1 MRKIVFKFI
10 FSTRSYNLKSFKG
23 AEMFRIPVII
33 SLLSISFFVLIS
45 CSHQPEFSGSFG
57 YSPSTPNAGEEI
69 TVMYNPDSTSLS
81 GMDEV
86 KCIAY
91 LYSNEL
97 DNTID
102 VPLNKDGNTLTGKLT
117 TGENTLGVIL
127 KFKSGDVVDNSDK
140 SGYIIFLTGNDGEK
154 LPGSLAGLAAAHNKW
169 GAYYI
174 DLERDRDKAYNFFI
188 EEFNANPQ
196 VKEEFLQPYFETVNA
211 VRVEDSEATIKA
223 ELEVLEKK
231 DELSEE
237 NYKLLAD
244 WYSELNNLEKAGLYE
259 NIINEKFPQ
268 SEYVQI
274 KKYLE
279 FRNLD
284 NVESKIAFAEKFESD
299 HPGSEYNKYMHDL
312 IANSHRDAKD
322 YQSASEFLI
331 NNSGKVSTYRFYS
344 VAKRMIDEKTD
355 MKTALEIA
363 KLGVKKNRQEVE
375 NPSGEKPEFY
385 SDSEWKEEREYYL
398 ALNLFA
404 YGNILYN
411 IDEKSKSLPALEEAV
426 ELTKR
431 EDGSINELYSK
442 TLVENGVYGKA
453 MDEISAFI
461 ETGYGTAI
469 MKDLLREA
477 YLNEKGSDEGFGEY
491 AARFEDTAKEKLKL
505 KLEKEMI
512 LEPAPAFTLNDLD
525 GNTISLADYKGKTV
539 IVDFWATW
547 CGPCRESFPGMKK
560 SVEKYSDDGN
570 VNFFFIN
577 SWERVEDKHKIAADF
592 ISKNEYPF
600 QVLMDEENKVIEM
613 FKVSGI
619 PTKFIIDGEG
629 NIRFKSVGFPGTDE
643 QLVEELDMMISM
655 LN

>member
-1 MRKIVFKFI
+1 
-10 FSTRSYNLKSFKG
+10 
-23 AEMFRIPVII
+23 MFRIPVII
-33 SLLSISFFVLIS
+33 SFFAISLFVLIS
-45 CSHQPEFSGSFG
+45 CNLQPEFLGSFD
-57 YSPSTPNAGEEI
+57 YSPSTPNPGEEI
-69 TVMYNPDSTSLS
+69 TIMYNPDSTTLS

-91 LYSNEL
+91 LYSNDL
-97 DNTID
+97 DNAID
-102 VPLNKDGNTLTGKLT
+102 VQLNKDGNTLTGKLT
-117 TGENTLGVIL
+117 TEENTLGVIL
-127 KFKSGDVVDNSDK
+127 KFKSGDIIDNNGK
-140 SGYIIFLTGNDGEK
+140 SGYIIFLTGNDGER

-174 DLERDRDKAYNFFI
+174 DLERDRDKAYNFFE
-188 EEFNANPQ
+188 EEFKANPQ
-196 VKEEFLQPYFETVNA
+196 VKEEFLQPYFETVNV
-211 VRVEDSEATIKA
+211 VRVKDSEDIIRT
-223 ELEVLEKK
+223 ELEALEKG

-244 WYSELNNLEKAGLYE
+244 WYSKLNNLEKLGLYE
-259 NIINEKFPQ
+259 KVINEKFPQ

-274 KKYLE
+274 QKYLE
-279 FRNLD
+279 FRNMGD
-284 NVESKIAFAEKFESD
+284 VQSKIAFVEKFESE
-299 HPGSEYNKYMHDL
+299 HPASKYIEYMYDL
-312 IANSHRDAKD
+312 IANAYRDAEDFK
-322 YQSASEFLI
+322 SAYEFLK
-331 NNSGKVSTYRFYS
+331 NNSSKVSTYRFYS

-355 MKTALEIA
+355 MKTALEVA
-363 KLGVKKNRQEVE
+363 KLGVEKNRQEVQ
-375 NPSGEKPEFY
+375 NPSGKKPEFY
-385 SDSEWKEEREYYL
+385 SDSEWKEERKYYL
-398 ALNLFA
+398 GLNLFA

-411 IDEKSKSLPALEEAV
+411 IDKKNKSLPALEEAV

-431 EDGSINELYSK
+431 EGGSINELYSK
-442 TLVENGVYGKA
+442 ALIENGVYGKA
-453 MDEISAFI
+453 MAEISAFI
-461 ETGYGTAI
+461 ETGHGTAF
-469 MKDLLREA
+469 MKDLLKEA

-491 AARFEDTAKEKLKL
+491 AARFEDVAKEKLKL
-505 KLEKEMI
+505 KLEKEMM

-547 CGPCRESFPGMKK
+547 CGPCRASFPGMKK
-560 SVEKYSDDGN
+560 SVEKYSDDEN
-570 VNFFFIN
+570 VKFFFVN

-600 QVLMDEENKVIEM
+600 QVLMDKENRVIEM

-655 LN
+655 VN